1 MGSINRYI
9 VRTTLVAFLI
19 ELVSLTAV
27 IWVTQA
33 LRDIDIMTSQGQTIL
48 VFIGLTGLIIP
59 LLVLVIAPIALVIAA
74 AHILNKLSTDSEI
87 IVMNSAGM
95 SPWRLFRG
103 FFVVSIIVSLLV
115 TVISAYLAPKGLRML
130 HEWLTEVHANVVANI
145 VVPGRFTTIEQG
157 VTLYIRSRERNGQ
170 LVGIFLDDQRNPQ
183 QGVTVLAQ
191 SGEVIENKEGTFLVL
206 SKGNMQRH
214 EVGRP
219 DPKMVSFDRYGFDL
233 SQYVGGPAAIKY
245 GIRERYLWQLLF
257 PDPKEPMYIEQ
268 PGQFRAELHDRLMAP
283 LYPIAFVII
292 AFAYLGAPRTNRQS
306 RAMSLLGAVGGVA
319 LLRLIG
325 FASIVFGA
333 NQPWMLS
340 LQYMALA
347 LTFGLGLYVISSGL
361 ILEPPAFLTNAID
374 ALSRHLSRRFA
385 SG

>member
-1 MGSINRYI
+1 
-9 VRTTLVAFLI
+9 
-19 ELVSLTAV
+19 
-27 IWVTQA
+27 
-33 LRDIDIMTSQGQTIL
+33 
-48 VFIGLTGLIIP
+48 
-59 LLVLVIAPIALVIAA
+59 
-74 AHILNKLSTDSEI
+74 
-87 IVMNSAGM
+87 
-95 SPWRLFRG
+95 
-103 FFVVSIIVSLLV
+103 
-115 TVISAYLAPKGLRML
+115 
-130 HEWLTEVHANVVANI
+130 
-145 VVPGRFTTIEQG
+145 
-157 VTLYIRSRERNGQ
+157 
-170 LVGIFLDDQRNPQ
+170 
-183 QGVTVLAQ
+183 VLAQ

-361 ILEPPAFLTNAID
+361 ILEPPAFLTNALD
-374 ALSRHLSRRFA
+374 ALSRHISRRFA